1 MAIWKGSTATTT
13 ELGDIDTSVAG
24 FPDAVAV
31 FVKGKESWYYF
42 DESSSESGDG
52 DTIVAP
58 SSGAGRWYKINS
70 GDSGSSSS
78 ILTLDSDLTVY
89 VSPTGDDANDG
100 MSESSPWA
108 TIQKA
113 LDYIGNANL
122 NFNDYIIQLMDG
134 VHDADNY
141 LNIPGTLNTAYSD
154 SNDNYNNYINIVGNS
169 SDPSAVTVNNQF
181 YFFHSNVSLHV
192 RNLVLKND
200 NPDSGGYIFYMDSA
214 ETYLEIGSNVTFSN
228 CDSTHIFA
236 EFGSFIMFY
245 NNFTING
252 GSNNF
257 LWLKNHTRAMFRC
270 GEVTINNNPSFDTF
284 LYLQNQALVDL
295 ATEGTA
301 FTGSATGTRYYL
313 NFNSQVSIWD
323 YDGTTLPGDAEG
335 GIGNNS
341 LYGNRNKQWRNNNN
355 VAGVDDDNS
364 MTGDHQFWGDIEF
377 RGSNLEFFDGS
388 NIGFFGASPVAQQTV
403 ADSSVGDISSGSD
416 SVDLADLNTKV
427 NSIESNLNNVI
438 TALKTLG
445 LLG

>member
-89 VSPTGDDANDG
+89 VSPSGDDANDG
-100 MSESSPWA
+100 MSSSSPWA

-113 LDYIGNANL
+113 LNYIGDANL
-122 NFNDYIIQLMDG
+122 NFNQYTIQLMDG
-134 VHDADNY
+134 VHDADNNLY
-141 LNIPGTLNTAYSD
+141 IPGTLNTVYSD
-154 SNDNYNNYINIVGNS
+154 GTSSYGNYINISGNS

-181 YFFHSNVSLHV
+181 NFFHSNTSLRV
-192 RNLVLKND
+192 DNLILKND
-200 NPDSGGYIFYMDSA
+200 NPDTDGYIFYMDSA
-214 ETYLEIGSNVTFSN
+214 ETYLEVGVNITFSN
-228 CDSTHIFA
+228 CDSQHIFA
-236 EFGSFIMFY
+236 DFGSFIIFY

-252 GSNNF
+252 SSEEF
-257 LWLKNHTRAMFRC
+257 LWLRNHSRAMFRC
-270 GEVTINNNPSFDTF
+270 DTVTINNTPSFSYF

-295 ATEGTA
+295 STKSTSFDGAA
-301 FTGSATGTRYYL
+301 TGSRYYL
-313 NFNSQVSIWD
+313 NFGSQVSVWD
-323 YDGTTLPGDAEG
+323 YNGTKLPGDAG
-335 GIGNNS
+335 GSAANNS
-341 LYGNRNKQWRNNNN
+341 LYGNRNKQWRNAND

-364 MTGDHQFWGDIEF
+364 MTGDHQFWGNIEF
-377 RGSNLEFFDGS
+377 RGTNLEFFDGS
-388 NIGFFGASPVAQQTV
+388 NIGFFGASPVARQSV

>member
-31 FVKGKESWYYF
+31 FVKGKKSWYYF

-58 SSGAGRWYKINS
+58 SSGAGRWYKLSS
-70 GDSGSSSS
+70 GGGSSN
-78 ILTLDSDLTVY
+78 TLDSGLTVY
-89 VSPTGDDANDG
+89 VSPSGDDANDG

-113 LDYIGNANL
+113 LDYIGDANL
-122 NFNDYIIQLMDG
+122 NFNDYTIQLMDG

-141 LNIPGTLNTAYSD
+141 LNVPGTLNTAYSD
-154 SNDNYNNYINIVGNS
+154 SNSNYNNYISIVGNS
-169 SDPSAVTVNNQF
+169 SDPTAVTVNNQF
-181 YFFHSNVSLHV
+181 YFFHSNVSFYV
-192 RNLVLKND
+192 TNLILKND

-214 ETYLEIGSNVTFSN
+214 QTYLEIGSNVTFSN
-228 CDSTHIFA
+228 CDTSHMYA
-236 EFGSFIMFY
+236 QYGSLIKFSDD
-245 NNFTING
+245 FTIDG
-252 GSNNF
+252 GSDNF
-257 LWLKNHTRAMFRC
+257 LWLDNQSKVIFSSNT
-270 GEVTINNNPSFDTF
+270 VTVNNTPSFSYFIYLNNN
-284 LYLQNQALVDL
+284 ALVDI
-295 ATEGTA
+295 EGTSFDGA
-301 FTGSATGTRYYL
+301 ATGSRYSLDFGSLVAVY
-313 NFNSQVSIWD
+313 D

-335 GIGNNS
+335 TVANNS
-341 LYGNRNKQWRNNNN
+341 LYSTLREQWRKANYI
-355 VAGVDDDNS
+355 AGVDDDNTLS
-364 MTGDHQFWGDIEF
+364 GTNQFD
-377 RGSNLEFFDGS
+377 NDV
-388 NIGFFGASPVAQQTV
+388 GFYGTSPVAQPTV

>member
-78 ILTLDSDLTVY
+78 ILTLDNGLTVY
-89 VSPTGDDANDG
+89 VSPSGDDTNDG
-100 MSESSPWA
+100 MSSSSPWA

-113 LDYIGNANL
+113 LDYIGDANL
-122 NFNDYIIQLMDG
+122 NFNDYTIQLMDG

-141 LNIPGTLNTAYSD
+141 LNVPGTLNTAYSD
-154 SNDNYNNYINIVGNS
+154 SNSNYNNYINIVGNS

-181 YFFHSNVSLHV
+181 YFFHSNVSFYVSDLI
-192 RNLVLKND
+192 LKND
-200 NPDSGGYIFYMDSA
+200 NPDSGGYIFYMDSGQ
-214 ETYLEIGSNVTFSN
+214 TYLEIGSNVTFSN
-228 CDSTHIFA
+228 CDVCHIFA
-236 EFGSFIMFY
+236 KYGSLIRFSD
-245 NNFTING
+245 NFTING
-252 GSNNF
+252 GATYF
-257 LWLKNHTRAMFRC
+257 LYLKNQGTAVFDC
-270 GEVTINNNPSFDTF
+270 YTVTINNTPSFTNF
-284 LYLQNQALVDL
+284 FYLFNQALVDI
-295 ATEGTA
+295 ASTGTG
-301 FTGSATGTRYYL
+301 FSGSATGTRYSLDSGSDVY
-313 NFNSQVSIWD
+313 V
-323 YDGTTLPGDAEG
+323 YDEAGTRLPGDAEG
-335 GIGNNS
+335 RAVNNS
-341 LYGNRNKQWRNNNN
+341 LYGNRTQQWREANN
-355 VAGVDDDNS
+355 VVGVDDDNTLS
-364 MTGDHQFWGDIEF
+364 GTNQ
-377 RGSNLEFFDGS
+377 FDG
-388 NIGFFGASPVAQQTV
+388 NVGFYSTSPVAQPTV

-416 SVDLADLNTKV
+416 SVDLADLNTKI
-427 NSIESNLNNVI
+427 NSIESNLNDVI